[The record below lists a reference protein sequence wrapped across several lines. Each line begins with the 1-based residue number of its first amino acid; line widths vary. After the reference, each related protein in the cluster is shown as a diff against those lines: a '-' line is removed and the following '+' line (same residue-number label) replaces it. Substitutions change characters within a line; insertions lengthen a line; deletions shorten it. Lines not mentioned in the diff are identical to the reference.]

1 MAAPAA
7 TDPYSAVYADA
18 CTGEE
23 SRAPLV
29 LFERRDEEFDGFGER
44 EERCGRM
51 EALDQPG
58 DADLA

>member
-1 MAAPAA
+1 
-7 TDPYSAVYADA
+7 
-18 CTGEE
+18 
-23 SRAPLV
+23 